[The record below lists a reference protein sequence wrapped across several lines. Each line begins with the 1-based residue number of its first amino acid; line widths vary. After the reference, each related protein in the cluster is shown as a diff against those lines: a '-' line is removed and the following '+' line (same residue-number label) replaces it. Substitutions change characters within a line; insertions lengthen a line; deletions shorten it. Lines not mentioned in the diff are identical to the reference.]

1 MNGPR
6 ASFLIR
12 SLRST
17 VMRCLPVLA
26 LLPAGVLLA
35 ADPVATTAAAAAPG
49 APSMAAASIRML
61 GGLLVIIGAVMA
73 GGRWLRRSRLLGSW
87 KTSQAR
93 LQIVE
98 TRSVGQ
104 RQALCLVACDQREWL
119 LAVGPAGIQM
129 LAPIPSASLGS
140 VSRGASFQEHLDGVA
155 EFPGSVNASTPAVM
169 PLRS

>member
-6 ASFLIR
+6 TTSPIR
-12 SLRST
+12 SLRPA
-17 VMRCLPVLA
+17 MRRWLPVLA
-26 LLPAGVLLA
+26 LLPVGLLLA
-35 ADPVATTAAAAAPG
+35 ADPATTTAAAAAPG

-87 KTSQAR
+87 KTPQAR

-129 LAPIPSASLGS
+129 LAPIPSAGIAS
-140 VSRGASFQEHLDGVA
+140 VPRGASFQEHLDGVA
-155 EFPGSVNASTPAVM
+155 QFPGASSASTPAVM